1 MLPTIVTSHR
11 RIVLGTLVAFLALAL
26 PADTAAQQA
35 DRRPG
40 VAVLPFTNGG
50 SFGPD
55 REDLQA
61 LEVGLQ
67 QMLLTELAQNDAL
80 RIVERST
87 LRELLEEQDLGRSGR
102 VDASTAAG
110 IGELVGARY
119 IVTGVFVDLDGD
131 FRMDARVVDVETGE
145 IVTTERVRD
154 ERQNLYDVLVT
165 MAERIVAGT
174 ELPPLPAPAREA
186 RRSRDIPAEAV
197 TLYSRAQVFEDAGYR
212 DRAVEVYQ
220 RIVDRFPDMTE
231 ARAALTQLTDA

>member
-1 MLPTIVTSHR
+1 MRTHR
-11 RIVLGTLVAFLALAL
+11 RHLITLATLVLIAVLAA
-26 PADTAAQQA
+26 PASATAQEP

-50 SFGPD
+50 SYGPD
-55 REDLQA
+55 QEDLEA

-67 QMLLTELAQNDAL
+67 QMLLTELAQNESL
-80 RIVERST
+80 RIVERSV
-87 LRELLEEQDLGRSGR
+87 LRDLMEEQDLGRSGR
-102 VDASTAAG
+102 VDPSTAAE

-145 IVTTERVRD
+145 ILTTERVRD
-154 ERQNLYDVLVT
+154 DRENLYDVLVT
-165 MAERIVAGT
+165 MSEQLVEGT
-174 ELPPLPAPAREA
+174 ELPPLPARAREA
-186 RRSRDIPAEAV
+186 RRSREIPAEAV

-212 DRAVEVYQ
+212 DQAIDVYE

-231 ARAALTQLTDA
+231 ARQALDQLTDA